1 MTVTETNVPNHM
13 SNPTELA
20 PNPNP
25 IKGKCEIFIVSYWKD
40 FPWLEYVLRSIE
52 KYCRGFA
59 GVTVAIPERDRS
71 KFDEAIKWY
80 LFPWVKIKTYDEVEG
95 KGMVQHMEIMSR
107 ADDFVPVGTD
117 YVLHHDSD
125 GIFNVPTTPEDFFRN
140 DKPVYLYRTWE
151 SLTGHDG
158 VVSDCAQWR
167 EPTDAQL
174 GFASEVYTMAVN
186 TQMMPIDFYHAYRL
200 HLASVHGNV
209 MDFFLSGKNSFPQDR
224 MDFTAMGAFA
234 HKCLPERFSWFDVES
249 GAPHP
254 RDPKKAFWSHGGL
267 TDEIRAEI
275 EAILASA
282 SMQEVEE
289 ILRERSTFKRI
300 GEFLEITRQNIRA

>member
-1 MTVTETNVPNHM
+1 MTITETNVPNHM
-13 SNPTELA
+13 SNPTDLA

-40 FPWLEYVLRSIE
+40 FPWLEYCIKSI
-52 KYCRGFA
+52 KKFCGGFS
-59 GVTVAIPERDRS
+59 GVTIAVPWRDVNQAHDVAHYTVLDG
-71 KFDEAIKWY
+71 IKIRIEPY
-80 LFPWVKIKTYDEVEG
+80 REVEG

-107 ADDFVPVGTD
+107 ADEFVPAGTD

-151 SLTGHDG
+151 SLTDPVSK

-167 EPTDAQL
+167 EPTDKQL
-174 GFASEVYTMAVN
+174 GFASKVYTMAVN
-186 TQMMPIDFYHAYRL
+186 TQMMPIEFYRKYRS
-200 HLASVHGNV
+200 HLIFTHSTDYYIETANGAGNLLYY
-209 MDFFLSGKNSFPQDR
+209 FLAGKNDFPQDR

-234 HKCLPERFSWFDVES
+234 YEYMREWFSWFDVAS

-254 RDPKKAFWSHGGL
+254 RDPKRAYWSHGGIAP
-267 TDEIRAEI
+267 EIRAEI
-275 EAILASA
+275 EGILSA
-282 SMQEVEE
+282 
-289 ILRERSTFKRI
+289 
-300 GEFLEITRQNIRA
+300 